1 MFLGVCEEQ
10 RVTYYFDAVAG
21 RGGERPGAGLLAGIF
36 IWPVGTGDGT
46 AHTGHC
52 VIAASCNDA
61 HPAPPRKNS
70 VRIFAEELNAEFC
83 QDTLFAVVLVLVQ
96 HKAAPALAAVAP
108 EGVDAFVLTA
118 AVFLGALV
126 FV

>member
-1 MFLGVCEEQ
+1 M
-10 RVTYYFDAVAG
+10 
-21 RGGERPGAGLLAGIF
+21 
-36 IWPVGTGDGT
+36 
-46 AHTGHC
+46 
-52 VIAASCNDA
+52 
-61 HPAPPRKNS
+61 
-70 VRIFAEELNAEFC
+70 RIFAEELNAEFC